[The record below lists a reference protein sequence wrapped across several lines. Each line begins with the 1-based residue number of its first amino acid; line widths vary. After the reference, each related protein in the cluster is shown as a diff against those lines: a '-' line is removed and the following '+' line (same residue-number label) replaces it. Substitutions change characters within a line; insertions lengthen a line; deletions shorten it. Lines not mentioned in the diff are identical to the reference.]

1 MVKKFI
7 IDPLEDEAGVSMR
20 YLRANRAYKYI
31 SKRRTKK
38 INEEKLDSEKLDP
51 YFNNLF
57 TQLDENVKQELVW
70 LWSELGSIQDEL
82 QKYENLENV
91 INLDTNNHTPPS
103 PPAESPSSKKRKPSI
118 FGP

>member
-1 MVKKFI
+1 MIINGEIILYIYKFIKLFKKIIKLKINMVKKFI

-57 TQLDENVKQELVW
+57 TQLDENVKQ
-70 LWSELGSIQDEL
+70 
-82 QKYENLENV
+82 
-91 INLDTNNHTPPS
+91 
-103 PPAESPSSKKRKPSI
+103 
-118 FGP
+118 